1 LAEVAA
7 EVVTMW
13 VVAEVLVV
21 LEPVPE
27 CQLLLQQLMQL
38 Q

>member
-1 LAEVAA
+1 LAVVAA

-13 VVAEVLVV
+13 VVAEVQAV
-21 LEPVPE
+21 LELVPE
-27 CQLLLQQLMQL
+27 CQLHPQQLMQL